1 MTVKIVVGN
10 LAKTGFARGSAMGLL
25 YADPPRRG
33 QNDHLAT
40 RRRTSTQNAS
50 SKTAMPL
57 ICWAQAGKPA
67 LAEMPE
73 NSCES
78 APRALAPN
86 MRIG

>member
-1 MTVKIVVGN
+1 MLIRRVAVK
-10 LAKTGFARGSAMGLL
+10 KTNS
-25 YADPPRRG
+25 
-33 QNDHLAT
+33 AT
-40 RRRTSTQNAS
+40 RPLGSIQNAS

-57 ICWAQAGKPA
+57 ICWAQAGKTA